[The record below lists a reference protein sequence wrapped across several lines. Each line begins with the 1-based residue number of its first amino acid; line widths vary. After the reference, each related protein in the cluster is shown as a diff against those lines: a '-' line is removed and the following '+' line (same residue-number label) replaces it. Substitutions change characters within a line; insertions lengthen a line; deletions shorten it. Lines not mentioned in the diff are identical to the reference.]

1 MTQRASILMRR
12 LGAAA
17 LALVCALT
25 LLAAAAYW
33 GLPHLVRSQLPV
45 VLGEALGRPVTVG
58 EVAFNPFTLRI
69 ALADLAIGEAG
80 GAGPG
85 AAPPLRVAGIAAQ
98 ASWRSILDAAP
109 VVADLQVRGLR
120 AQLARE
126 ADGRLSIDDV
136 LARLGSRP
144 ARPPGPPPRFV
155 LTGVSVVDA
164 EFDFDDRLAGR
175 AHRITGVG
183 LTLPRVSSLASDR
196 QQPTEPVLGLAID
209 GVPLR
214 VTGSVLPFAP
224 TPSASLDI
232 DLAPLPLAGYRG
244 YLPPGLPLEL
254 REASASA
261 RLRVDVALAAD
272 APPALSVSG
281 DVTLAGVDLRAPG
294 GAELLVLD
302 ALRVRGLAAQP
313 LAGRIDIGALEID
326 APRVAVVRR
335 ADEPRFFE
343 AVLRALPGQ
352 AAAAAPRAAPSAG
365 SPSPGASA
373 APAMPAPSSAA
384 PTPSAAA
391 SPLRWSVGEVVLR
404 DGRVDL
410 RDERFSPQPLAL
422 RLESL
427 ALKLG
432 RLSSEPASTPF
443 ELGFAADGGGRFDAH
458 GSVRPQPLAV
468 DAEVTIDAVPLRR
481 WWWIAAPEVQADLVD
496 GVFGLKTRVRLD
508 DEGAGPALRLSE
520 LSAHLSSLAL
530 RQRWNGR
537 ELLTLPSVKL
547 AGSSV
552 DVPAR
557 RIALGSLELAGGS
570 VVLLRD
576 RDGQLNLARAFAPA
590 PGPAATP
597 AKAVPA
603 TAPSAQAAASRPPAT
618 KAARQGATRP
628 SSRVAAK
635 AAPMPAAGAAPPWR
649 VSLER
654 FALSGA
660 SARFRQAG
668 AGARGTAAS
677 SEASLRDLS
686 LRLDGLS
693 DEPGRRARLALR
705 ARVGD
710 AGRLEA
716 AGTLGLAPVAAQL
729 RIDARAIG
737 LLPARPFVA
746 ERLRMDLTAGALSA
760 RGDLALEL
768 PSGAQPRV
776 AWKGDLHVAD
786 FNALTAAG
794 EELLRWRSL
803 SVDGVDATVA
813 PLSVTI
819 AQVALADFYSRLIIN
834 PQGRFNLQELATD
847 DETESSPAGAP
858 TVAPA
863 AASDP
868 PAAPPGARPGAA
880 PKAALPVRVGRISLV
895 NGNIDFTDRFIRP
908 NYSANL
914 TGMTGSVSAIGPDTP
929 GELVLRGR
937 IDNAGSVEI
946 AGTINPFAPTLQ
958 LDLRAQAR
966 DIDLPRTT
974 PYAVKYLGYGI
985 EKGKLSV
992 RLQYRIV
999 GRQLEADNEI
1009 TLDQLTFGERIDS
1022 PTATQL
1028 PVLFAVS
1035 LLKDRHG
1042 VIDVKLPISGSLDD
1056 PQFSI
1061 SGLVLRIVFNLIAKA
1076 VAAPFS
1082 LLANLFGGGDGEI
1095 SQIDFE
1101 AGRAVL
1107 GEAAGERLATLA
1119 RALADRPALRL
1130 DLAGRTD
1137 PATDEAALR
1146 RLGFERRLKTA
1157 KLRLAGA
1164 PVPAAGLDA
1173 VGVDEA
1179 ERPRL
1184 LLAAWRAGAFPKPRD
1199 DQGRVREQ
1207 PPEVME
1213 RMLLD
1218 DITIDGSAL
1227 LALADAR
1234 AQAAKEWL
1242 IGRGIDG
1249 ERLFVVAPKMGGDGA
1264 AARVDLTLR

>member
-1 MTQRASILMRR
+1 MTLRASILMRR
-12 LGAAA
+12 LAAGA
-17 LALVCALT
+17 LALVCALA

-33 GLPHLVRSQLPV
+33 ALPHLVRSQLPV

-58 EVAFNPFTLRI
+58 EVVFNPFTLRI

-85 AAPPLRVAGIAAQ
+85 AAPPLRVAGIEAR

-109 VVADLQVRGLR
+109 VIAGLQVRGLR
-120 AQLARE
+120 AELARE
-126 ADGRLSIDDV
+126 PDGRLSIDDV
-136 LARLGSRP
+136 LARLRARP
-144 ARPPGPPPRFV
+144 ASPPGPPPRFV
-155 LTGVSVVDA
+155 LAGVSVVDA
-164 EFDFDDRLAGR
+164 EFGFDDRFAGR
-175 AHRITGVG
+175 THRITGIG
-183 LTLPRVSSLASDR
+183 LALPWLSSLPGDR
-196 QQPTEPVLGLAID
+196 QRPAEPVLGLAID
-209 GVPLR
+209 GVSLR
-214 VTGSVLPFAP
+214 VTGSALPFAP

-244 YLPPGLPLEL
+244 YLPAGLPVEL

-261 RLRVDVALAAD
+261 RLRVDVTLPAD
-272 APPALSVSG
+272 AAPTLAISG
-281 DVTLAGVDLRAPG
+281 DAALAGVDVRAPG
-294 GAELLVLD
+294 GAELLALG

-326 APRVAVVRR
+326 APRATVVRR

-343 AVLRALPGQ
+343 AVLRTLPGQ

-365 SPSPGASA
+365 APSPGTSA
-373 APAMPAPSSAA
+373 APTIPAPSSAA
-384 PTPSAAA
+384 PTPAAAA

-422 RLESL
+422 RLDAL

-432 RLSSEPASTPF
+432 RLSSEPGSAPF
-443 ELGFAADGGGRFDAH
+443 ELGFAADGGGQVDAR
-458 GSVRPQPLAV
+458 GSLRPQPLAV
-468 DAEVTIDAVPLRR
+468 DAEVAIDAVPLRR

-496 GVFGLKTRVRLD
+496 GVFGLRTRVRLD
-508 DEGAGPALRLSE
+508 DEGGGPALRLSE
-520 LSAHLSSLAL
+520 LSAQLTSLAL

-576 RDGQLNLARAFAPA
+576 REGQLNLARAFTPA
-590 PGPAATP
+590 PGPAVAS
-597 AKAVPA
+597 AKA
-603 TAPSAQAAASRPPAT
+603 APGKGGESRPPAT
-618 KAARQGATRP
+618 KAARQLAATPASPGAA
-628 SSRVAAK
+628 RVAST
-635 AAPMPAAGAAPPWR
+635 PAVAAAPPWR
-649 VSLER
+649 MSLER
-654 FALSGA
+654 FALTGA
-660 SARFRQAG
+660 SASFRQAG

-686 LRLDGLS
+686 LRLEGLS
-693 DEPGRRARLALR
+693 DEPGRRARVALR
-705 ARVGD
+705 ARVGE

-716 AGTLGLAPVAAQL
+716 AGSLGLAPVAAQL

-768 PSGAQPRV
+768 PAGAQPRV

-847 DETESSPAGAP
+847 DETETSPAGAAAPPVAAP
-858 TVAPA
+858 TTA
-863 AASDP
+863 AP
-868 PAAPPGARPGAA
+868 PAAQPPA
-880 PKAALPVRVGRISLV
+880 PKAALPVRIGRISLV

-946 AGTINPFAPTLQ
+946 AGTINPFAPSLQ
-958 LDLRAQAR
+958 LDLKAQAR
-966 DIDLPRTT
+966 DIDLPRTS

-1009 TLDQLTFGERIDS
+1009 TLDQLTFGERIES

-1042 VIDVKLPISGSLDD
+1042 VIDVKLPVSGSLDD

-1061 SGLVLRIVFNLIAKA
+1061 GGLVLRIIFNLIAKA
-1076 VAAPFS
+1076 VTAPFT
-1082 LLANLFGGGDGEI
+1082 LLANLFGGGGGEL
-1095 SQIDFE
+1095 SQIDFD
-1101 AGRAVL
+1101 AGRSVL
-1107 GEAAGERLATLA
+1107 QEGAGERLASLA

-1130 DLAGRTD
+1130 DLAGRAD

-1146 RLGFERRLKTA
+1146 HLGFERRLRTA

-1173 VGVDEA
+1173 VVIDEA

-1184 LLAAWRAGAFPKPRD
+1184 LLAAWRAATFPKPRD

-1218 DITIDGSAL
+1218 DIAIDGSAL
-1227 LALADAR
+1227 VALASAR

-1249 ERLFVVAPKMGGDGA
+1249 ERLFVVAPRVGGDGA